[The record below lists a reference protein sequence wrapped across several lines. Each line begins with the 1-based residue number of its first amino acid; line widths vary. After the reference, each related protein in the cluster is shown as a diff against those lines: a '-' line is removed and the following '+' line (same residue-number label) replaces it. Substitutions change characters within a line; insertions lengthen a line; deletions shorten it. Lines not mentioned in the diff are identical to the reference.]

1 MTESPP
7 QRHRRPGRELAEVT
21 AVSMV
26 LLLLLAGVVWIGTV
40 KWRFDCYSA
49 HAGEQVRWTFPNGC
63 EVSYAGTYLTVG
75 TD

>member
-1 MTESPP
+1 M
-7 QRHRRPGRELAEVT
+7 
-21 AVSMV
+21 M

-40 KWRFDCYSA
+40 KWSLDCYSA